1 MLHKSSFL
9 QISAMP
15 EINGIKIQWL
25 EDSQKMSEADFKKEI
40 EAEKT
45 AIEEAK
51 PKNILADTLQM
62 GFAIPPSLQEWHNN
76 IIFPVFQSVGLQ
88 KLAVLVSH
96 DLFVQV
102 SVEQLIDEDKQNVGL
117 KTKYFDSEEN
127 AINWLIS

>member
-1 MLHKSSFL
+1 
-9 QISAMP
+9 
-15 EINGIKIQWL
+15 
-25 EDSQKMSEADFKKEI
+25 MSEADFKKGI

-88 KLAVLVSH
+88 KLAVLVSR

-102 SVEQLIDEDKQNVGL
+102 SIEQLIDEDKQNVGL